1 VIATSG
7 VQRAAADQ
15 FLWGTSESVEIK
27 GRSGMETVFPVIAC
41 KTSEKAE
48 PGDPTT
54 SQNGTAGTCRATS
67 IHAPDPAD
75 RRIH

>member
-1 VIATSG
+1 
-7 VQRAAADQ
+7 
-15 FLWGTSESVEIK
+15 
-27 GRSGMETVFPVIAC
+27 METVFPVIAC